1 MTQYNN
7 PKMVAGITAE
17 ASGAVYID
25 RQVTQLADPVSFPHG
40 LQIGDQVQVGIIP
53 AGHVMLPYLSVV
65 NSPKI
70 DTNAAATGTYNLGTD
85 ATPNLF
91 GAAIN
96 AGQAKK
102 AALTGLD
109 VVGDQEED
117 TPIYITVTAANATQ
131 VATGRIVLDIAM
143 RAWRSETDVTIG
155 AA

>member
-7 PKMVAGITAE
+7 PKMAPGITAE

-53 AGHVMLPYLSVV
+53 AGHVMLPYLSVI
-65 NSPKI
+65 NIPKI

-91 GAAIN
+91 GAALN
-96 AGQAKK
+96 AGQVKK

-109 VVGDQEED
+109 VVGDQEVD
-117 TPIYITVTAANATQ
+117 TPIYITVTAALATQ
-131 VATGRIVLDIAM
+131 VTTGRIVLDIAM
-143 RAWRSETDVTIG
+143 RAWRSETDVTVG
-155 AA
+155 SA